1 MMFLIRLI
9 DLAIRML
16 GIGASPESPSLHA
29 AGTRIHVDQYTP
41 RFDDGPVDL
50 TEALDFWSAAAAAA
64 NVIMQLSLPGVG
76 YGVVESRV
84 ESGALMEH
92 PWKRLRTT
100 AQYMAV
106 AVLGSDEERAAYRD
120 AVNVAHRQVRS
131 MASSPVQY
139 NAFDQTL
146 QLWVAACLFVFYEDT
161 YQLLRGKMTEEQAET
176 FYRRAWPLGTTLQ
189 VTDDQ
194 WPPTRA
200 EFDTYWNS
208 TCQTLQMDDAVRDYL
223 LRLVD
228 LKMINPIFRVLLGP
242 LLRFLTIG
250 FLAPLFRTLL
260 GVQWS
265 PTEQRQFENLFLF
278 VSVVNRFIPGFIRT
292 ANYRVLMADV
302 RHRIRRHKSLI

>member
-1 MMFLIRLI
+1 MSTCHEQHGQDQARRRTLTT
-9 DLAIRML
+9 A
-16 GIGASPESPSLHA
+16 E
-29 AGTRIHVDQYTP
+29 TRVHVDCYTP
-41 RFDDGPVDL
+41 RWDDDPVDL

-84 ESGALMEH
+84 ESGSLMHH

-106 AVLGSDEERAAYRD
+106 AVLGTEEDRAAYRD

-131 MASSPVQY
+131 TANSPVKY
-139 NAFDQTL
+139 NAFDRDL

-161 YQLLRGKMTEEQAET
+161 YQLLRGKMTEEQAEM
-176 FYRRAWPLGTTLQ
+176 FYRHAWPLGTTLQ

-208 TCQTLQMDDAVRDYL
+208 TCQTLTMDDAVRDYL
-223 LRLVD
+223 MRLVD
-228 LKMINPIFRVLLGP
+228 LKMVNPIFRVLLGP

-250 FLAPLFRTLL
+250 FLPPVFRELL

-265 PTEQRQFENLFLF
+265 RGEQRQFENLFLF
-278 VSVVNRFIPGFIRT
+278 VSFVNRFIPRFIRT
-292 ANYRVLMADV
+292 ANYHVLMADV

>member
-1 MMFLIRLI
+1 MMQLVRIIDRFVRL
-9 DLAIRML
+9 L
-16 GIGASPESPSLHA
+16 GIRISPETSTLHTA
-29 AGTRIHVDQYTP
+29 ETRIHIDCYTP
-41 RFDDGPVDL
+41 RTDAGPVDL

-84 ESGALMEH
+84 ESGSLMHH

-106 AVLGSDEERAAYRD
+106 AVLGTDQDRAAYRD

-131 MASSPVQY
+131 TADSPVEY
-139 NAFDQTL
+139 NAFDPDL

-161 YQLLRGKMTEEQAET
+161 YQLLRGKMAEEQAET
-176 FYRRAWPLGTTLQ
+176 FYRHAWPLGTTLQ
-189 VTDDQ
+189 VTAEQ

-200 EFDTYWNS
+200 EFDTYWNA
-208 TCQTLQMDDAVRDYL
+208 TCQRLDMDDAVRDYL
-223 LRLVD
+223 MRLVD
-228 LKMINPIFRVLLGP
+228 LKMVNPILRILLGP

-250 FLAPLFRTLL
+250 FLPPVFRELL

-265 PTEQRQFENLFLF
+265 PNEQRQFENLFLF
-278 VSVVNRFIPGFIRT
+278 VSFINRFIPRFIRT
-292 ANYRVLMADV
+292 ANYSVLMADV
-302 RHRIRRHKSLI
+302 RHRIRRRKSLI

>member
-1 MMFLIRLI
+1 MMFLVRIIDALIRV
-9 DLAIRML
+9 L
-16 GIGASPESPSLHA
+16 GIRTCPEARPLST
-29 AGTRIHVDQYTP
+29 AGSRIHVDHYTP

-64 NVIMQLSLPGVG
+64 NVVMQLSMPGVG
-76 YGVVESRV
+76 HGVVESRV

-106 AVLGSDEERAAYRD
+106 AVLGNDEERAAYRD

-131 MASSPVQY
+131 TADSPVQY
-139 NAFDQTL
+139 NAFDPDL

-161 YQLLRGKMTEEQAET
+161 YQLLRGKMTQTQAEG
-176 FYRRAWPLGTTLQ
+176 FYHHAWPLGTTSQ
-189 VTDDQ
+189 VTADQ

-200 EFDTYWNS
+200 EFDTYWNT
-208 TCQTLQMDDAVRDYL
+208 TCQALQMDDVVRDYL

-228 LKMINPIFRVLLGP
+228 LKMINPILRTPMAP

-250 FLAPLFRTLL
+250 FLPPLFRELL
-260 GVQWS
+260 GVPWS
-265 PTEQRQFENLFLF
+265 ATEQRRFENLFLF
-278 VSVVNRFIPGFIRT
+278 VSFVNRFIPRFIRT
-292 ANYRVLMADV
+292 VNYTVLMADV
-302 RHRIRRHKSLI
+302 RHRIRRDKALI